1 MSLSRRMVSNR
12 LVLELIGTTAV
23 LAVSGIA
30 SASMIPANAIATTTS
45 SNWAG
50 YADVATTASE
60 SFSNVS
66 GEWTVPTVTGSSF
79 GSGSYSA
86 FWVGLDG
93 YSSSTVEQIGIGADV
108 IGGRAEY
115 YAWYEMYPSGAYE
128 IPLNIA
134 AGNAISASVSYVGN
148 NQYDLFIDDL
158 STHKSYS
165 TVQVSAAGQRFSA
178 EWIAEAPSNSNG
190 VLPLANFGTVTFSNA
205 AATLDGTTGTISSFS
220 AVAINLVSS
229 SGLKATTSALNSA
242 GTSFS
247 VSTSSPV
254 TTRSPFPWRRGR
266 RGWGWRGTSDPV
278 GGASPVP
285 EPSTLALFSLPGLM
299 LVYRRARKV

>member
-1 MSLSRRMVSNR
+1 MSLSRSIGSNR
-12 LVLELIGTTAV
+12 LVLELIGTAAV
-23 LAVSGIA
+23 LAVGGVA

-242 GTSFS
+242 GTSFPYP
-247 VSTSSPV
+247 PV
-254 TTRSPFPWRRGR
+254 PQLPLDPRSL
-266 RGWGWRGTSDPV
+266 
-278 GGASPVP
+278 GGAGGVDGAGAERRIP
-285 EPSTLALFSLPGLM
+285 LAVLHRYRNLLHWRC
-299 LVYRRARKV
+299 LVWPA